1 MQFLALIPR
10 SGSQKNSVRQNFMI
24 AYSGSGD
31 ITNYEKIR
39 WLPPMAM
46 TRSLITSFPYLATLG
61 GLAVLGWLVG
71 LFRPMPGPADDLL
84 ED

>member
-1 MQFLALIPR
+1 VVLK
-10 SGSQKNSVRQNFMI
+10 KNSVRQNLMI

-31 ITNYEKIR
+31 IKNYEKVR

>member
-1 MQFLALIPR
+1 VILK
-10 SGSQKNSVRQNFMI
+10 KNSVSQNFMI
-24 AYSGSGD
+24 GYSGSGD

-46 TRSLITSFPYLATLG
+46 MRSLITSFPYLATLG
-61 GLAVLGWLVG
+61 SLAVLGWLVG
-71 LFRPMPGPADDLL
+71 WFRPMPGPADDFL